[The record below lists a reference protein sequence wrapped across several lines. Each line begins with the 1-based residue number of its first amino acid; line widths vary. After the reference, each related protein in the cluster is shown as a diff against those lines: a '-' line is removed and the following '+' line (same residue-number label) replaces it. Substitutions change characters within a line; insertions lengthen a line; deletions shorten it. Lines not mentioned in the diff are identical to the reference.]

1 MSSAPFCL
9 GIPVVDSLEA
19 CDGSVVLRSRDKD
32 SAIAELLRVRKEL
45 TQYDEIKTYFIGYRP
60 DYPVPVSRY
69 FTEVKI
75 NLGRWDNKDRPNLC
89 YLFIGDGFW
98 STVMYGERRV
108 DNEAD

>member
-19 CDGSVVLRSRDKD
+19 CDGSVVLRSRNKD

-45 TQYDEIKTYFIGYRP
+45 TQYDEMKIYFIGYRP

-75 NLGRWDNKDRPNLC
+75 NLGRNKDRFDLH
-89 YLFIGDGFW
+89 LFIGSGFW
-98 STVMYGERRV
+98 STVMCGERR
-108 DNEAD
+108 EE

>member
-19 CDGSVVLRSRDKD
+19 CDGSVVLRSRNKD
-32 SAIAELLRVRKEL
+32 SAIAELVRVRKEL
-45 TQYDEIKTYFIGYRP
+45 TQYDEIKIYFIGYRP

-75 NLGRWDNKDRPNLC
+75 DLGRNKDRPNP
-89 YLFIGDGFW
+89 YLFVGNWFW
-98 STVMYGERRV
+98 STVMCGERQEN
-108 DNEAD
+108 DE